1 MWVKRANEEEK
12 ANDVAGR
19 GVERREI
26 GREEMQRSVC
36 AVCEG
41 VNDEKLCRPRLVR
54 SPGYETARRIDGQTD
69 EKNEWPFLPERRQA
83 RRSVI
88 TSISLFLSCSLLLSL
103 FLSRPKFLR
112 DLGEKKN
119 GSPRYRRE
127 KE

>member
-26 GREEMQRSVC
+26 EREKMQRSVC

-69 EKNEWPFLPERRQA
+69 EKNEWPFLPERRRA

-88 TSISLFLSCSLLLSL
+88 TSISLFLYLTLSSPL
-103 FLSRPKFLR
+103 SLSRPKFLR
-112 DLGEKKN
+112 DLGEKN